1 MGRLGKKRKKQNWPK
16 GFRVW
21 VTLRSN
27 DNTDRNDEGQ
37 RGTDFKR
44 KITNSI
50 LDTEVS
56 RSSYGKGN
64 QIWSLT
70 NLELYS
76 DVTRKPSPSSWS
88 ETPPSSLSPS
98 ATTITYFL
106 HSTSWHNSIF
116 YMCWFADYLSPPPR
130 PAPLY
135 NVSSVR
141 TVSFLSLSIALSW
154 VEDSSWPAVFQQLS
168 CGIKPFSSAGK
179 IAKYILPTRGPLLP
193 AQRLPPLTLFRN

>member
-50 LDTEVS
+50 LNTEVS

-76 DVTRKPSPSSWS
+76 DVTRKPSPNSWS

-98 ATTITYFL
+98 APTITYFL
-106 HSTSWHNSIF
+106 HSTSWHYPQSRGQQLA
-116 YMCWFADYLSPPPR
+116 C
-130 PAPLY
+130 
-135 NVSSVR
+135 
-141 TVSFLSLSIALSW
+141 SLSKTILWNKTIFICRQDCQIYTTNQRS
-154 VEDSSWPAVFQQLS
+154 
-168 CGIKPFSSAGK
+168 SSACTE
-179 IAKYILPTRGPLLP
+179 ASTPYII
-193 AQRLPPLTLFRN
+193 